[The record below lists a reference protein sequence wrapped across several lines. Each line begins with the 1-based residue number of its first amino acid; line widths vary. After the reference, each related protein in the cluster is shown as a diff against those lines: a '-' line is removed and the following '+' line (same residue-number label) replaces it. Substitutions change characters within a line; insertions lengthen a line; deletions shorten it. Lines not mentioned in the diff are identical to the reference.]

1 MDLSKKALN
10 WRKGDSMKT
19 IPYIQGTPEW
29 HAERSMPNTY
39 TASEASAMLGLSK
52 YKTRAELVREKAIGI
67 THEVDSFTQGL
78 FDAGHEDEASTR
90 AWAEAEVG
98 DDLYPVT
105 GTIEVEGMRL
115 LASFDGLTMDESIA
129 WENKKWNQEFSAQVL
144 AGEVPDTHWPQ
155 LEQQLLVSGA
165 KKVLFTVSD
174 GGNSSVAHLWYTS
187 QHDRRARLIAGWKQ
201 FSEDVANYQHVE
213 VIPAAVAAPIK
224 DLPAIVITAS
234 GSLTIETNFAR
245 WGVELREFIAKIPD
259 KPETDQDFA
268 DCNAA
273 ITAFKKAE
281 KMLDTEEQR
290 VLSMVTSIEEMQR
303 EKKLLFDL
311 SRTTRLSLEKLVVSR
326 DLAVK
331 AEIIQAGKDQL
342 AEYVVKL
349 NDSIGGN
356 WIPAISADFSQ
367 AIKNKRSYESMR
379 SSVADMVAHK
389 KVEAKGIADRIN
401 QNRQELVGELDWSFL
416 FPDWTAVCTKPCDD
430 FAALLSM
437 RITNHRAAEEKRM
450 EAEREKIRAEEQAKA
465 EREAKA
471 KAERDQAERD
481 AEAARVRAAEQAELE
496 KQRAKL
502 KEEADSLARQKEEA
516 ELLQREQE
524 QKLVDERK
532 REQAR
537 IEPTVYIAG
546 QVPDETGFHPIA
558 NVTPIDEGKTIKLGE
573 ICSRLG
579 FAVTAD
585 FLAQLGFQPH
595 AIDKNAKLYREC
607 DFNRICTAL
616 ISHIQS
622 AMLWAQ
628 KSASSRFQAK
638 DGRELTKR

>member
-1 MDLSKKALN
+1 
-10 WRKGDSMKT
+10 MKT
-19 IPYIQGTPEW
+19 LPYIQGTQEW
-29 HAERSMPNTY
+29 LAERSMPNTY
-39 TASEASAMLGLSK
+39 TASEAPAMLGLSK
-52 YKTRAELVREKAIGI
+52 YKTRAELVREKATGI
-67 THEVDSFTQGL
+67 TPEVDSFTQGL
-78 FDAGHEDEASTR
+78 FDAGHEAEASTR

-465 EREAKA
+465 EREAQAKASAEQAERDAVAALEKEQWEADFKAAEKARAESDAKA
-471 KAERDQAERD
+471 KAERVAETARQQPIEQER
-481 AEAARVRAAEQAELE
+481 AELSAMAEQ
-496 KQRAKL
+496 
-502 KEEADSLARQKEEA
+502 
-516 ELLQREQE
+516 
-524 QKLVDERK
+524 
-532 REQAR
+532 
-537 IEPTVYIAG
+537 
-546 QVPDETGFHPIA
+546 QVNPDVAALDDAP
-558 NVTPIDEGKTIKLGE
+558 PIKLGD
-573 ICSRLG
+573 ICQRLG
-579 FAVTAD
+579 FTLTAN
-585 FLAQLGFQPH
+585 FVSQLGFEPVSTEK
-595 AIDKNAKLYREC
+595 AAKLYRAR
-607 DFNRICTAL
+607 DFSGICAAL
-616 ISHIQS
+616 VQHINHVTQDEIT
-622 AMLWAQ
+622 WN
-628 KSASSRFQAK
+628 
-638 DGRELTKR
+638 

>member
-1 MDLSKKALN
+1 
-10 WRKGDSMKT
+10 MKT
-19 IPYIQGTPEW
+19 LPYIQGTQEW
-29 HAERSMPNTY
+29 LAERSMPNTY
-39 TASEASAMLGLSK
+39 TASEAPAMLGLSK
-52 YKTRAELVREKAIGI
+52 YKTRAELVREKATGI
-67 THEVDSFTQGL
+67 TPEVDSFTQGL
-78 FDAGHEDEASTR
+78 FDAGHEAEASTR

-224 DLPAIVITAS
+224 DLPAIVITVS

-465 EREAKA
+465 EREAQAKASAEQAERDAVAALEKEQWEADFKAAEKARAESDAKA
-471 KAERDQAERD
+471 KAERVAETARQQPIEQER
-481 AEAARVRAAEQAELE
+481 AELSAMAEQ
-496 KQRAKL
+496 
-502 KEEADSLARQKEEA
+502 
-516 ELLQREQE
+516 
-524 QKLVDERK
+524 
-532 REQAR
+532 
-537 IEPTVYIAG
+537 
-546 QVPDETGFHPIA
+546 QVNPDVAALDDAP
-558 NVTPIDEGKTIKLGE
+558 PIKLGD
-573 ICSRLG
+573 ICQRLG
-579 FAVTAD
+579 FTLTAN
-585 FLAQLGFQPH
+585 FVSQLGFEPVSTEK
-595 AIDKNAKLYREC
+595 AAKLYRAR
-607 DFNRICTAL
+607 DFSGICAAL
-616 ISHIQS
+616 VQHINHVTQDEIT
-622 AMLWAQ
+622 WN
-628 KSASSRFQAK
+628 
-638 DGRELTKR
+638 